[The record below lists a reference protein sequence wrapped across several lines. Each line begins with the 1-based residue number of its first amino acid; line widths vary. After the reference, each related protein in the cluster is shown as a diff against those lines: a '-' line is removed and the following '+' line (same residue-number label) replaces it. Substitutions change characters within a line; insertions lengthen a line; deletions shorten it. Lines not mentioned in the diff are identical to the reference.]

1 MKLRT
6 ALLGAAAGLGATA
19 VGNRLLADRA
29 GPLPPALVGDQHTDR
44 WRGFEVAYAT
54 AGDPDDPDVLLLHG
68 LHAAA
73 TSQEF
78 DAIFESLA
86 ENHHVVAPDLPGFG
100 RTDRPP
106 VTYTAGLY
114 REFVADFAAEHT
126 EDATC
131 IATSLTGA
139 YAASAIEE
147 AGFSR
152 LILVCPTDDAG
163 PRRRWLRGL
172 FRAPVV
178 GQGLF
183 NALVSQPSLEYFD
196 EKEAYSRGADPATV
210 DYQWRTA
217 HQSGA
222 RYAPASFIGGYLT
235 PSASLPESLGDADV
249 PVTLVWGRE
258 ATTTPLATGRTLA
271 EQIDAR
277 LVVVDDARLLPHHE
291 HPERFLDAI
300 ETALPDA

>member
-19 VGNRLLADRA
+19 LGNRALAARA
-29 GPLPPALVGDQHTDR
+29 GPLPPAIVGEQHTTR

-68 LHAAA
+68 IHAAG

-78 DAIFESLA
+78 DAVVDSLA
-86 ENHHVVAPDLPGFG
+86 EDYHVVVPDLPGFG

-131 IATSLTGA
+131 IATSLTAA
-139 YAASAIEE
+139 YAAESAEA

-152 LILVCPTDDAG
+152 LLLVCPTDDTG

-183 NALVSQPSLEYFD
+183 NVLVSRPSLDYFD
-196 EKEAYSRGADPATV
+196 EKEAYYGGADQATV

-217 HQSGA
+217 HQQGA
-222 RYAPASFIGGYLT
+222 RYAPASFVGGYLT
-235 PSASLPESLGDADV
+235 PAASLPETLADVDV

-258 ATTTPLATGRTLA
+258 ATTTPLSTGRTLA
-271 EQIDAR
+271 EQADAR
-277 LVVVDDARLLPHHE
+277 LLVVDDARLLPHHE
-291 HPERFLDAI
+291 HPEAFLDAVAS
-300 ETALPDA
+300 ALP